1 MIRKIHQKNCTL
13 PMADAGAAASM
24 VNTTQITERMTSI
37 RENFL
42 PAMARAPYSKKD
54 GICTEGA
61 AQGRVTGRVTGT
73 GAIPKRGED
82 AVVGPTL
89 AEQTRVDDDTLVH
102 RYSDQNGRVRDREL
116 SAIEN
121 ASDLGNS
128 SEQLA

>member
-1 MIRKIHQKNCTL
+1 
-13 PMADAGAAASM
+13 MAEAGAAASI

-42 PAMARAPYSKKD
+42 SAMARSPYSKKD

-61 AQGRVTGRVTGT
+61 AQGRVAGRVTGT

-82 AVVGPTL
+82 EVVGPTL
-89 AEQTRVDDDTLVH
+89 AEQARVDDDTLVH
-102 RYSDQNGRVRDREL
+102 RYADQNGRVDGRKL
-116 SAIEN
+116 SAIED
-121 ASDLGNS
+121 ASDLRNS